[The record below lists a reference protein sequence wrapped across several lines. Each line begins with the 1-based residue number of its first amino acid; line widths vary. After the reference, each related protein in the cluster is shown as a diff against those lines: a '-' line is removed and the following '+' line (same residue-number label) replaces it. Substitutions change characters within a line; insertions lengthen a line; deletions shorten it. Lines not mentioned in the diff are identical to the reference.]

1 MSGVFDAVMKE
12 LAAGSSPRSA
22 ARTLG
27 ISVDLADAV
36 ADEATRMGLIVS
48 GGSACGT
55 CVPKSSPAC
64 AGCPFTD
71 GSAATSPAG
80 KATAQKSSAAASR
93 GGPTPVTLMVRPH
106 SR

>member
-12 LAAGSSPRSA
+12 FAAGSSPRSA
-22 ARTLG
+22 ALTLG

-36 ADEATRMGLIVS
+36 ADEATRLGLVVS

-55 CVPKSSPAC
+55 CVPTSSPAC

-71 GSAATSPAG
+71 GSAS
-80 KATAQKSSAAASR
+80 KSSGTASRTASR
-93 GGPTPVTLMVRPH
+93 GGPTPVALMLRPQ

>member
-1 MSGVFDAVMKE
+1 MSGVFDSVMKE

-22 ARTLG
+22 AHTLG
-27 ISVDLADAV
+27 ISLDLAETI

-55 CVPKSSPAC
+55 CVPKSSPSC

-71 GSAATSPAG
+71 GSAAKAPRAG
-80 KATAQKSSAAASR
+80 ATNVPS
-93 GGPTPVTLMVRPH
+93 GPTPVTLMVRPH